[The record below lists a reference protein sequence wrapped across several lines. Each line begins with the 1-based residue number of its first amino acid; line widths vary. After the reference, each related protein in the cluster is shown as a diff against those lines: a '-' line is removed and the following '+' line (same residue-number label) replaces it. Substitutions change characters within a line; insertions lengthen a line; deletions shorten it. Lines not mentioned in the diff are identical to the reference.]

1 MPNLVGIGNSQVPT
15 NAMLG
20 GLAYQDSVGEINLD
34 KIKER
39 TSDTATDI
47 FVYDTRKDSDGGAWR
62 KRTQNTS
69 WYNESV
75 SQARGARKEFPAVA
89 VLVAYNNGL
98 VIYDGDD
105 PNLPMWMEAWQYQNN
120 SSGNTNW
127 WGGSGTGTSVAAM
140 NGMVVLTTTTGVK
153 NLHFINDRMSVFY
166 TPASG
171 NYSQPGGISNRNVP
185 YVAWY
190 PSDEY
195 YSQILNSNVK
205 DVAMTVLPDAPIDVN
220 TGLPFPTIAVAT
232 SAGVTVVKDRR
243 DAVPNFSTLTPGGGV
258 EMNSVS
264 FDDNNNLVIGR
275 NNFILYRSDHPHYL
289 SNQVDNGYTVNN
301 RKTSAPS
308 VGEDSSGSTSL
319 TDVVGI
325 SDSSIAFDTETLG
338 LGLYDVNAQN
348 NSNSMVAYIR
358 DTHNTG
364 WMHGDCK
371 GVFLSSTDAT
381 NFTGTELIGNPGPF
395 SNTTGWTADNGF
407 LISESGNRLRID
419 SNGNAGSY
427 FGAYYTFTTVVG
439 KEYVIFI
446 NIHSQNAGTVVRLSG
461 SGTYFTNTSLGT
473 GIHYFQ
479 FTSDQASTTIRI
491 GSNVGAGSN
500 RIQEIIEVSVKEA
513 SPDRSVSN
521 SNLQAHGAVHRN
533 PVAPGAELVGYN
545 NWFTGRFLQGAKNSL
560 NWGTS
565 DFFFTAWIKPD
576 NINDDSPIIGY
587 GDIGS
592 NNGFL
597 FYVNYVLSTPH
608 IDVGYLGTNGSFAG
622 NLSNNGA
629 PMANGEW
636 NHCCVVM
643 KSNTFHLYVN
653 GKEHSFT
660 WTGSSVNWSTRWTS
674 PHVVIGNR
682 AGYEAANDPAHS
694 GATYALIRASARAP
708 SLAQIRKMYN
718 DEKNLFRKNAKCTL
732 HGTSNNVKALAFDDS
747 TNVLHVGTPS
757 GRSEFQG
764 LNRINNTTT
773 AVTTAISASNELVA
787 EQ

>member
-20 GLAYQDSVGEINLD
+20 GLAYQDSVGEINID
-34 KIKER
+34 KIKAR

-62 KRTQNTS
+62 HRTQNTS

-190 PSDEY
+190 LSDEY

-205 DVAMTVLPDAPIDVN
+205 DVAMTVLPDAPIDIN

-289 SNQVDNGYTVNN
+289 SNQVDNGYTVTN
-301 RKTSAPS
+301 RKITAPS
-308 VGEDSSGSTSL
+308 VGEDSSGSTSF

-358 DTHNTG
+358 ATHNTG
-364 WMHGDCK
+364 WMHGNCK
-371 GVFLSSTDAT
+371 GAFLSDTDDT
-381 NFTGTELIGNPGPF
+381 NVTGETIDLTNGSSVAGNWSSISANSIVAGTTGVLGRYDTGTDGSVLVAGKQYFATLTI
-395 SNTTGWTADNGF
+395 SNYN
-407 LISESGNRLRID
+407 
-419 SNGNAGSY
+419 
-427 FGAYYTFTTVVG
+427 
-439 KEYVIFI
+439 
-446 NIHSQNAGTVVRLSG
+446 G
-461 SGTYFTNTSLGT
+461 SGDLGVASGQGFDANFRYSANGTYHTYITYTSGEVQLFYRNTNTATIGFSLK
-473 GIHYFQ
+473 
-479 FTSDQASTTIRI
+479 
-491 GSNVGAGSN
+491 
-500 RIQEIIEVSVKEA
+500 EVDL
-513 SPDRSVSN
+513 DRSVN
-521 SNLQAHGAVHRN
+521 GKGLEIYGTITKT
-533 PVAPGAELVGYN
+533 PVTTGAELVSYSGVSATNYLQQPYNSDLNFGTGDFSIFVWAKKNTFSTNHYIIDRARTTPSWATGNRSYFIINSNGYHRFKLAGGSQQDGDQSIMPAGV
-545 NWFTGRFLQGAKNSL
+545 FTQIGFVRRSGIMELYFNGQLVQTIGGSNASASFDNG
-560 NWGTS
+560 GTDMS
-565 DFFFTAWIKPD
+565 TTV
-576 NINDDSPIIGY
+576 NRY
-587 GDIGS
+587 GD
-592 NNGFL
+592 GFAADYT
-597 FYVNYVLSTPH
+597 F
-608 IDVGYLGTNGSFAG
+608 DG
-622 NLSNNGA
+622 
-629 PMANGEW
+629 MALLRI
-636 NHCCVVM
+636 
-643 KSNTFHLYVN
+643 S
-653 GKEHSFT
+653 
-660 WTGSSVNWSTRWTS
+660 
-674 PHVVIGNR
+674 
-682 AGYEAANDPAHS
+682 
-694 GATYALIRASARAP
+694 ASAP
-708 SLAQIRKMYN
+708 SADQVKKMYN
-718 DEKNLFRKNAKCTL
+718 DEKCLFHKNAKCTL
-732 HGTSNNVKALAFDDS
+732 YGTSDDVKALAFDD
-747 TNVLHVGTPS
+747 TNDVLHVGTS
-757 GRSEFQG
+757 GGRSEFQG